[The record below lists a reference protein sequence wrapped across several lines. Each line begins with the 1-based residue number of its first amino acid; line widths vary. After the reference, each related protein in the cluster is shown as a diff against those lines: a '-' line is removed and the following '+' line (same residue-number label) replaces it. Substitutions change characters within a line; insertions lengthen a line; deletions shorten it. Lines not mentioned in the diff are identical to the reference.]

1 MPAVSPI
8 TAIVAPPPTP
18 NGDLHLGHLAGPYLA
33 ADVLARYL
41 ELRGHS
47 PVKALSVDL
56 HQSYVVTTAERLNV
70 DPRELAAKSHREIQ
84 ATLAAAEIEFD
95 VGMPDHDY
103 SAYVQNWFH
112 RLYLSGAL
120 ELREL
125 TFPYDVR
132 RGRALFESY
141 ASGRCPVCLCDTRGN
156 ICEACGHSNDA
167 SQLFDLYPTGGGRDD
182 PVEMRSQ
189 RGVVLDLEPWRD
201 ALVISLSR
209 MSPPLRPSLARL
221 IREMLSSRLPSFPIT
236 FPSAW
241 GIQAPFPDCEGLV
254 LNVWAE
260 MVPGHYYWLERA
272 HAAAENT
279 RPLIGKM
286 SQARY
291 VQYLGFDNSFFYA
304 LAHLALALS
313 AREAGLEAL
322 VPDALITNEF
332 YHLDNHKFSTSQ
344 GHLIWGRDFLREVP
358 ADEAR
363 FYFAWSNPEFQQSNF
378 SRSDFEAVVATKY
391 REPLA
396 RLQAIL
402 SDLPPKAASLQPGDL
417 MGQALLDR
425 LAWAYDSDHLSL
437 RLAAQTIAA
446 GLDVAA
452 DLGRPPVQVDR
463 LRSLAQA
470 LAIGAAP
477 LIPSAAAMIWNR
489 LGNSGKPA
497 WPSGEESLSVAAQ

>member
-1 MPAVSPI
+1 MFAVSPI
-8 TAIVAPPPTP
+8 TAIVAPPPTS

-41 ELRGHS
+41 ESRGRS
-47 PVKALSVDL
+47 VVKALSVDVN
-56 HQSYVVTTAERLNV
+56 QSYVVTTAERLNV
-70 DPRELAAKSHREIQ
+70 DPRTLSAKSHAEIQ

-95 VGMPDHDY
+95 LGMPNRDY
-103 SAYVQNWFH
+103 TAYVQNWFA
-112 RLYLSGAL
+112 RLYSSGAL
-120 ELREL
+120 ELRNL

-141 ASGRCPVCLCDTRGN
+141 ASGRCPVCLSHTRGN
-156 ICEACGHSNDA
+156 ICEVCGHPNDA
-167 SQLFDLYPTGGGRDD
+167 SELFDLYPTGGGRDD

-189 RGVVLDLEPWRD
+189 PGIVLDLESWRD
-201 ALVISLSR
+201 ALVGSLSR
-209 MSPPLRPSLARL
+209 MSPPPRPSLARL
-221 IREMLSSRLPSFPIT
+221 IREMLSGRLPSFPVT
-236 FPSAW
+236 FPSTW
-241 GIQAPFPDCEGLV
+241 GIPAPFPHCQGLV

-260 MVPGHYYWLERA
+260 MVPGHYYWLDQA
-272 HAAAENT
+272 HAAAGNT
-279 RPLIGKM
+279 GPLVGKM
-286 SQARY
+286 PQTRY

-304 LAHLALALS
+304 LAHVALALS

-332 YHLDNHKFSTSQ
+332 YHLDNYKFSTSQ

-363 FYFAWSNPEFQQSNF
+363 FYFASSNPELHQSNF
-378 SRSDFEAVVATKY
+378 SRSDFEAVVATQY

-396 RLQAIL
+396 RLKTLL
-402 SDLPPKAASLQPGDL
+402 SDLPPKVASSQRRDP

-425 LAWAYDSDHLSL
+425 LAHAYDSDHLSL

-446 GLDVAA
+446 GLDAA
-452 DLGRPPVQVDR
+452 VDLGRPPAQLDR
-463 LRSLAQA
+463 LRSLAEA

-477 LIPSAAAMIWNR
+477 LIPAAAAMIWNR

-497 WPSGEESLSVAAQ
+497 WPREEESLSVAAQ

>member
-1 MPAVSPI
+1 MPAISPI

-18 NGDLHLGHLAGPYLA
+18 NGDLHLGHLAGPYLG
-33 ADVLARYL
+33 ADVLARYFK
-41 ELRGHS
+41 LRGHCV
-47 PVKALSVDL
+47 VKALSVDL
-56 HQSYVVTTAERLNV
+56 NQSYVVTTAERLNV
-70 DPRELAAKSHREIQ
+70 DPRELAAKSHSEVQ

-95 VGMPDHDY
+95 VGMPNHDY
-103 SAYVQNWFH
+103 TAYVQNWFS
-112 RLYLSGAL
+112 RLYSSGAL
-120 ELREL
+120 ELRNL

-132 RGRALFESY
+132 RGRSLFESY

-156 ICEACGHSNDA
+156 ICEACGHPNDA

-182 PVEMRSQ
+182 PVEIRSQ
-189 RGVVLDLEPWRD
+189 PGVVLDLERWRD
-201 ALVISLSR
+201 ALVGSLSR

-221 IREMLSSRLPSFPIT
+221 IREMLSGRLPSFPVT

-241 GIQAPFPDCEGLV
+241 GIQAPFPHCEGLV

-260 MVPGHYYWLERA
+260 MVPGHYYWLEQA
-272 HAAAENT
+272 HAAAGNSG
-279 RPLIGKM
+279 PLIGKM
-286 SQARY
+286 SQPRY

-322 VPDALITNEF
+322 IPDTLITNEF
-332 YHLDNHKFSTSQ
+332 YHLENYKFSTSQ

-378 SRSDFEAVVATKY
+378 SRSDFEAVVAAKY

-396 RLQAIL
+396 RLKTL
-402 SDLPPKAASLQPGDL
+402 VSELPPKVVSLQRRDL
-417 MGQALLDR
+417 MAQALLDR
-425 LAWAYDSDHLSL
+425 LACAYDSDHPSL

-446 GLDVAA
+446 GLEAA
-452 DLGRPPVQVDR
+452 VDLGRPPVQVDR
-463 LRSLAQA
+463 IRSLAEA

-477 LIPSAAAMIWNR
+477 LIPAAAAMIWKR
-489 LGNSGKPA
+489 LGNSGEPA
-497 WPSGEESLSVAAQ
+497 WPNGEEILSVAAQ